1 MCATIV
7 HFLKSHVSR
16 PCIPPFT
23 HCLPSAL
30 ASALN
35 KTGAFAKTSITGNP
49 KLPSPSLGGGLG
61 SASDLLAMTS
71 RLKGVPNF
79 HNHFRF
85 YLDPEHPYSQSLWT
99 HQIPIVCR
107 PRLLKAPV
115 VLQYLSL
122 IHI

>member
-16 PCIPPFT
+16 PSIPPFP
-23 HCLPSAL
+23 HFLSPAL

-35 KTGAFAKTSITGNP
+35 KTGAFAKTSITGTP

-71 RLKGVPNF
+71 RLKGEPVF
-79 HNHFRF
+79 HNHFSFILILNTPALRA
-85 YLDPEHPYSQSLWT
+85 YGPIKSQLSA
-99 HQIPIVCR
+99 
-107 PRLLKAPV
+107 APAC
-115 VLQYLSL
+115 
-122 IHI
+122 